1 MNVTATSHTNG
12 TTGIHAYRPKP
23 ALTTQTVTSRKQPAA
38 SNWFEM
44 PKIGTIALMP
54 PLASETPM

>member
-1 MNVTATSHTNG
+1 MRTA
-12 TTGIHAYRPKP
+12 PKP
-23 ALTTQTVTSRKQPAA
+23 ALTTQTVTSMKQPAE
-38 SNWFEM
+38 SSWFEM